1 MPLLAALRIAAHGR
15 SSEMRCP
22 GAPPRRWGKPCGP
35 RPVAAGAAMIRRLR
49 LGSGLLML
57 AYVAMH
63 LSNHAVGLVS
73 LGAMDRV
80 LAWVFWFWSNPAAQA
95 LLYGSFLVHY
105 GLALWALWERRTLR
119 LRAGEL
125 TQLVLGFAIPILL
138 VHHVAATRISD
149 EFFATYDLYYL
160 YFLWIYFVHSPW
172 AGAQQ
177 MATLVVAWSHA
188 MLGLHFWLKVRP
200 WYARVQPVALVAAVM
215 VPVLSLLGVIEAGRQ
230 VAALAAD
237 PAWAQAAFAHM
248 RLPPP
253 ATQHALDEIAQI
265 LSWVFGGLVGAVL
278 LARLGRSL
286 WRRRHGLVRIA
297 YPDGRFVEVTVGT
310 SVLEAS
316 RIARIPHAHICGGRG
331 RCSTCRVRVRGEA
344 GSLDP
349 PGEAE
354 QRILRRIGAT
364 QNVRLACQLRPRG
377 AVEVMPLLPP
387 FAFARDGRRRVDFT
401 QGSEREIAIMFT
413 DIRGFTALSEGRL
426 PYDVVFILNRY
437 FAAVGRSVETAGGRV
452 DKFLGDGVMALFGI
466 EGGAVGGCRSAA
478 CRRPPDLRAHGRAQP
493 LADRRNRPTL
503 AHRHRYSHGADHHRR
518 DGLWRHVVD
527 HRDRRRG
534 QHREPPPRADQGTRL
549 RAGRVG
555 SGGAARRACP
565 DRCPQPRNRDPRQAR
580 NTDGQNPCQ
589 RRGAAPAGRDTPSRA
604 RVGRRLRRLR
614 GSRLIAPRSV
624 RRVATLTSGTRPC
637 RWFGCRT
644 GDRPPRPGRAASGA

>member
-1 MPLLAALRIAAHGR
+1 
-15 SSEMRCP
+15 MRCRA
-22 GAPPRRWGKPCGP
+22 APPRRWGKPCGP

-466 EGGAVGGCRSAA
+466 EGGAVGGCRSALA
-478 CRRPPDLRAHGRAQP
+478 AARLISERMAELNLSLTAEIDQP
-493 LADRRNRPTL
+493 LRIGIGIHMGPIIIGEMGYGGTSSITAIGDAVNTASRLQELTKEHGCELVVSEAVVRRAGLILTDVPSHEIEIRGKRETLTVRTL
-503 AHRHRYSHGADHHRR
+503 ASAAALPRPDATP
-518 DGLWRHVVD
+518 L
-527 HRDRRRG
+527 
-534 QHREPPPRADQGTRL
+534 REPA
-549 RAGRVG
+549 
-555 SGGAARRACP
+555 SAA
-565 DRCPQPRNRDPRQAR
+565 
-580 NTDGQNPCQ
+580 
-589 RRGAAPAGRDTPSRA
+589 
-604 RVGRRLRRLR
+604 V
-614 GSRLIAPRSV
+614 
-624 RRVATLTSGTRPC
+624 
-637 RWFGCRT
+637 
-644 GDRPPRPGRAASGA
+644 